1 MGLSYS
7 EILWTYMQIKKYRYY
22 SRIRELYRNEIL
34 LEFLTIEN
42 ALNELMTRTS
52 QYLERVKLSQ

>member
-1 MGLSYS
+1 MDIYAD
-7 EILWTYMQIKKYRYY
+7 KKYRYY